1 MKTSAYHPT
10 NEVYPIAALICAI
23 LVAAVL
29 GGAGVLALRHQIS
42 TSARHTQEMQ
52 RSIDEVERRLNYLD
66 TKIAKVNQP
75 AYLRHRAAELGM
87 VMEPPGRHQVVR
99 LRERR
104 MDEGAI
110 AAREDGGVR
119 RERAEPFMKTF
130 DLAVMEPLR
139 RLD

>member
-1 MKTSAYHPT
+1 MKTSAYHTT
-10 NEVYPIAALICAI
+10 NEVYPVAALICAI

-42 TSARHTQEMQ
+42 TTARHTQEMQ
-52 RSIDEVERRLNYLD
+52 RSISEIERRLNYLD
-66 TKIAKVNQP
+66 TKIAEVNQP

-87 VMEPPGRHQVVR
+87 VMEPPARNQVVR

-104 MDEGAI
+104 VDDGAV
-110 AAREDGGVR
+110 AAREDRAGR
-119 RERAEPFMKTF
+119 RERSEPFMQTF